1 MTYFNKQWTEEIT
14 LPDGTIAVCVQ
25 DVDRYLRAN
34 NLSVAGDYSDAF
46 RRTVKFNRE
55 QALRKDFFAEFI
67 NNYKRRIWNATNNQ
81 RTSRTGVRQA

>member
-1 MTYFNKQWTEEIT
+1 MTYFNKQWTEELV

-46 RRTVKFNRE
+46 RRTVRYNWE

-67 NNYKRRIWNATNNQ
+67 NNYKRRIWNATNHK
-81 RTSRTGVRQA
+81 RTS

>member
-1 MTYFNKQWTEEIT
+1 MTYFTKQWTEELT
-14 LPDGTIAVCVQ
+14 LPDGTIAVCAQ

-34 NLSVAGDYSDAF
+34 NLSSAGDYSDAY

-81 RTSRTGVRQA
+81 RASRTGVRKA

>member
-1 MTYFNKQWTEEIT
+1 MTYFTKQWREELT
-14 LPDGTIAVCVQ
+14 LPDGTIAVCTQ

-34 NLSVAGDYSDAF
+34 NLSVAGDYSDAY
-46 RRTVKFNRE
+46 RRTIKFNRE

-81 RTSRTGVRQA
+81 RAS